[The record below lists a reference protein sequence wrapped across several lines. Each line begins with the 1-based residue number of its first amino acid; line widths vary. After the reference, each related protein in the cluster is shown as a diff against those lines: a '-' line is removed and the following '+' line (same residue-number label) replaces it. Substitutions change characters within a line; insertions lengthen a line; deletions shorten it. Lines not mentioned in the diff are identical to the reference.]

1 MKDLFLKIKQFV
13 TGLIRFLTY
22 DIWRIS
28 NYDGSARRIG
38 LYNVIKSFILAIRNI
53 SGAQLNIRSGALTYS
68 TLLSIVPLLAV
79 LFAIARGFGF
89 QNIVQSELFRYF
101 SGQEALLQKAMNFI
115 DQSLE
120 YAKGGVFLG
129 IGIILLL
136 YTVASLLSKI
146 ESNFNDIWQ
155 IKHDRAYVRQFTDYL
170 ALIVVVPVFLVCNAG
185 FSLLLSTTA
194 GQEHLLGAVL
204 APVAKAIPYLI
215 TILLFVFLY
224 MYVPNTKVRFRSAL
238 LAGVFTGVCF
248 QIFQMLYIG
257 GQIWISKY
265 NAIYGSFAALPL
277 LLLWLQLSW
286 FICLFGAELAFAHQ
300 NVRKFN
306 FEQETRNIS
315 RRYRDFI
322 ILAVANI
329 IIKRFQSAKKAY
341 TADEI
346 SQSFRIPTQLT
357 ADTLDALLKI
367 GIITETPAEDDKV
380 VPAYI
385 PALDIQLISVGYLFE
400 KVDQY
405 GSEDFRID
413 IKTDFRP
420 EWDAIL
426 RMRDVVQHSENHV
439 LIKDL

>member
-1 MKDLFLKIKQFV
+1 MKQLFQKIKQFV
-13 TGLIRFLTY
+13 IDTIRFFTY

-28 NYDGSARRIG
+28 SIDSSVKRVG
-38 LYNVIKSFILAIRNI
+38 LYNLLKSFILAIRNI
-53 SGAQLNIRSGALTYS
+53 RGAQLNIRAGALTYS
-68 TLLSIVPLLAV
+68 TLLSIVPVLAV

-101 SGQEALLQKAMNFI
+101 AGQEDLLRKAMGFI
-115 DQSLE
+115 DQSIE

-129 IGIILLL
+129 VGIVLLL
-136 YTVASLLSKI
+136 YTVFSLLSKI

-155 IKHDRAYVRQFTDYL
+155 IRRGRPYVRQFTDYL
-170 ALIVVVPVFLVCNAG
+170 ALVVITPVFLICNAG
-185 FSLLLSTTA
+185 FSILLSTAA
-194 GQEHLLGAVL
+194 GQEHILGWAI
-204 APVAKAIPYLI
+204 APIAKSIPYLI

-224 MYVPNTKVRFRSAL
+224 MYVPNTKVRFGSAL
-238 LAGVFTGVCF
+238 FAGLFTGIAF

-300 NVRKFN
+300 NVSKFD
-306 FEQETRNIS
+306 FEQETKNIS
-315 RRYRDFI
+315 RRYRDFTLLTVMYLI
-322 ILAVANI
+322 V
-329 IIKRFQSAKKAY
+329 KRFETGETPY
-341 TADEI
+341 TADAI
-346 SQSFRIPTQLT
+346 SERYRIPTQLT
-357 ADTLDALLKI
+357 SDTLDTLLKI
-367 GIITETPAEDDKV
+367 GLVAETPAEDDKV

-385 PALDIQLISVGYLFE
+385 PARDIGRLSVGDLFE
-400 KVDQY
+400 RVDTY

-413 IKTDFRP
+413 IKNDFAQ
-420 EWDAIL
+420 EWQTIL
-426 RMRDVVQHSENHV
+426 NLRETAYNRKNTV